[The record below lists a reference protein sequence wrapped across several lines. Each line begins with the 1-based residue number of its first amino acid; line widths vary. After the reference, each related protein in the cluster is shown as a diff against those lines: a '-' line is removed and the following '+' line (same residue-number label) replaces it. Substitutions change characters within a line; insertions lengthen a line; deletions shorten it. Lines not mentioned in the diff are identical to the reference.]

1 MSDSPKS
8 NTIWWIAGGV
18 VVAYL
23 LYNHGTTGT
32 VSTLTT
38 GRGSNIGLPQTK
50 RSVGGFTTRPTVGA
64 AQTNLRNTTATGA
77 ISTTTTSQTSILN
90 GILAGISKLTNKG
103 GGMSLGGGG
112 GGGGGNSP
120 SSKNGNA
127 TGDGASAGVSTAS
140 TMLSTPSV
148 YNGSASYAQSATSS
162 TASGAA
168 ALSAASAASAASS
181 TGSYNDLVDPA
192 QSALS

>member
-8 NTIWWIAGGV
+8 NTIWWIAGGA

-77 ISTTTTSQTSILN
+77 ISTTSTSQQSILN
-90 GILAGISKLTNKG
+90 GILAGISKLANKG
-103 GGMSLGGGG
+103 SGISLGGGG
-112 GGGGGNSP
+112 GGGGGNTP

-127 TGDGASAGVSTAS
+127 TGDGTSAGVSTAS
-140 TMLSTPSV
+140 TTLSTPSV
-148 YNGSASYAQSATSS
+148 YNGSASYTQSATSNS
-162 TASGAA
+162 ESGAA
-168 ALSAASAASAASS
+168 AASS

>member
-8 NTIWWIAGGV
+8 NTIWWIAGGA

-50 RSVGGFTTRPTVGA
+50 RNVGGFTTRPTVGA
-64 AQTNLRNTTATGA
+64 AQTNLRNTIATGA
-77 ISTTTTSQTSILN
+77 ISTTSTSQQSILN
-90 GILAGISKLTNKG
+90 GILAGISKLANKG
-103 GGMSLGGGG
+103 SGISLGGGG
-112 GGGGGNSP
+112 GGGGGNTP
-120 SSKNGNA
+120 SSKNGNT
-127 TGDGASAGVSTAS
+127 TGDGTSAGVSTAS
-140 TMLSTPSV
+140 TTLSTPSV
-148 YNGSASYAQSATSS
+148 YNGSASYTQSATSNS
-162 TASGAA
+162 ESGAA
-168 ALSAASAASAASS
+168 ASS
-181 TGSYNDLVDPA
+181 TNSNNDLVDPA

>member
-32 VSTLTT
+32 VRTLTT

-50 RSVGGFTTRPTVGA
+50 RNTGGFTTRPTVGA

-77 ISTTTTSQTSILN
+77 ISTTTTSQASILN
-90 GILAGISKLTNKG
+90 GILAGISKLANKG
-103 GGMSLGGGG
+103 GGISLGGGG
-112 GGGGGNSP
+112 GGFGGGGGNYNTP

-127 TGDGASAGVSTAS
+127 TGDGSSSGVSTPSAP
-140 TMLSTPSV
+140 LSTPSV
-148 YNGSASYAQSATSS
+148 YNGSASYAQSATSNS
-162 TASGAA
+162 ESGQ
-168 ALSAASAASAASS
+168 AASSAASS

>member
-8 NTIWWIAGGV
+8 NTIWWIAGGA

-50 RSVGGFTTRPTVGA
+50 RGVGGFTTRPTVGA
-64 AQTNLRNTTATGA
+64 AQTNLKNTTATGA
-77 ISTTTTSQTSILN
+77 ISTTSTSQQSILN
-90 GILAGISKLTNKG
+90 GILAGISKLANKG
-103 GGMSLGGGG
+103 SGISLGGGG
-112 GGGGGNSP
+112 GGGNTP
-120 SSKNGNA
+120 SSKNGNN
-127 TGDGASAGVSTAS
+127 TGDGTSAGVSTAS
-140 TMLSTPSV
+140 TTLSTPSV
-148 YNGSASYAQSATSS
+148 YNGSASYTQSATSNS
-162 TASGAA
+162 ESGQ
-168 ALSAASAASAASS
+168 AASSAASS